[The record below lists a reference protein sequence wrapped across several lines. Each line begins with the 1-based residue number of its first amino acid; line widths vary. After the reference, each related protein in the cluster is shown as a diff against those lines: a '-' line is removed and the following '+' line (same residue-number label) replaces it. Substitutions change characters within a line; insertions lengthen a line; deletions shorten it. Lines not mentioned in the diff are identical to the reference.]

1 MTKTVQHEAHWLLN
15 NLDHEDAFEVA
26 CARQIQRLLDS
37 NAELQ
42 RTLRLARAQLISHLQ
57 ELADSHT
64 SPVTGPVDEPQAL
77 LILES
82 ERELIHQINLAL
94 IRATG
99 STA

>member
-1 MTKTVQHEAHWLLN
+1 M
-15 NLDHEDAFEVA
+15 A

-64 SPVTGPVDEPQAL
+64 SPVTSLVDEPQAL

-99 STA
+99 SIA